1 MHVLDSS
8 LSYINNYMIDQIV
21 HVLDSSLSS
30 VNDHGLKEQIGVR
43 TFLKQKKLKHNGGI
57 LGS

>member
-43 TFLKQKKLKHNGGI
+43 TFLKQKKIKAQWRYIG
-57 LGS
+57 